1 MNIKQLLLL
10 AVSVFAITI
19 VCAQDTLLWKFSTGS
34 AIYSSPVI
42 SGNNVFFGSADKNL
56 YALDKYSGQLNWKF
70 ETKGQVNSSPCVC
83 ENKLLFMSSDG
94 NLYSLNKNTG
104 NLLWKF
110 ATKGE
115 QRYDLWDYYLSSPIV
130 DEGIVYVGSG
140 DSTIYAIDIESGE
153 CIWLYKTNGVV
164 HASPVIK
171 DKIVYIGSY
180 DGYLYALDSKNGKLI
195 WKFKT
200 IGDQYFPKGEI
211 QKGVVV
217 YKNSVIFGSRDYNIY
232 SLDLKSGSGHWNMK
246 ERGSW
251 IIATPFVLNDNIYFG
266 TSDTHK
272 FYCMNAGSGEVMWV
286 LPLNMRVYGTA
297 ALVNDKVVFGCFNGK
312 LYFVDPDTG
321 HVKSVFQT
329 EESKRGYLS
338 IYNDK
343 DEFRSDFNL
352 YDENYHEA
360 EKRILALG
368 SIFSSPLV
376 EEHTVFF
383 GDANGYFYALGCSL

>member
-1 MNIKQLLLL
+1 MNMKQLLLL
-10 AVSVFAITI
+10 SIFVFTITI
-19 VCAQDTLLWKFSTGS
+19 VCAQDSLLWKFSTGS

-42 SGNNVFFGSADKNL
+42 SGNNVLFGSADHTL
-56 YALDKYSGQLNWKF
+56 YALDKDSGHLTWKF
-70 ETKGQVNSSPCVC
+70 ETKGQVNSTPCVY
-83 ENKLLFMSSDG
+83 ENKVLFMSGDG
-94 NLYSLNKNTG
+94 YLYALENNTG

-115 QRYDLWDYYLSSPIV
+115 QVYDLWDYYLSSPV
-130 DEGIVYVGSG
+130 ADEGIVYVGSG
-140 DSTIYAIDIESGE
+140 DSSIYAINAESGVST
-153 CIWLYKTNGVV
+153 WSFKTNGMV

-180 DGYLYALDSKNGKLI
+180 DGYLYALDSKSGKLI

-200 IGDQYFPKGEI
+200 VGDQYFPKGEI

-217 YKNSVIFGSRDYNIY
+217 YKNSIIFGSRDYNIY
-232 SLDLKSGSGHWNMK
+232 SVNSKSGSGQWNMK

-251 IIATPFVLNDNIYFG
+251 IVATPFVLNDNIYFG

-297 ALVNDKVVFGCFNGK
+297 ALINNKVVFGCFNGK

-343 DEFRSDFNL
+343 DEFRSDFKL
-352 YDENYHEA
+352 YDENYREA
-360 EKRILALG
+360 EKRILSLG

-383 GDANGYFYALGCSL
+383 GDANGFFYALSCSL